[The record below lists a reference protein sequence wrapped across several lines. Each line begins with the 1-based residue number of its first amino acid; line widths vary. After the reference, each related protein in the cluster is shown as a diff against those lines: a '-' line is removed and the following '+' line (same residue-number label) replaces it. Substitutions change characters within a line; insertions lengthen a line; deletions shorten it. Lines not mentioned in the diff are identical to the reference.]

1 MECNQL
7 CITTAKILFIL
18 VISHVL
24 PSASASATVCEDLT
38 DCLAL
43 LKFKEAITSD
53 PKSYL
58 QDWNKANSF
67 CNWTGIT
74 CHPHLE
80 DRVIALELINM
91 GLQGTISPFLSNLS
105 LLSTLSL
112 YRNRFHGEIPTTL
125 GRLSKLA
132 YLNLSINLLEGNV
145 PPSLQGCQSLK
156 ILDLSSNYLS
166 RIPKELGWMKNLTHL
181 ALTEN
186 SLTGVIP
193 SFLSNLTGLI
203 KLELAVNFFTGKIPP
218 QLGALAK
225 MEILYLHVNS
235 LEGTI
240 PNSLSNCTSLREISM
255 IENFLSGDI
264 PSELGEK
271 LQNLQK
277 LYLLNNS
284 LSGEIPVTL
293 SNLSHLTLLDLSVN
307 NFSGDV
313 PHELGKLKN
322 LEILYL
328 HSNNLGG
335 RSGNSSLSFLTAL
348 TNCSFLKKLH
358 LGSCLFTGNLPV
370 SVGALSKELYYFN
383 ILNNKVTGEI
393 PGSIGN
399 LSGLVRLN
407 LWYNFLDGR
416 IPATLGK
423 LWQLQTLDLGRNRLL
438 GAIPEDMGNMT
449 NLGWLD
455 ASDNLLTGSIPF
467 TLGNLS
473 QLRYL
478 FLSQNHLS
486 GNLPIEL
493 TQCSLMM
500 RLDLSFNA
508 LRGSIPREIS
518 SFSKLALSLNL
529 SNNYFQGEI
538 PAGIEKLVYVL
549 AIDLSEN
556 RLSGA
561 IPSLIGSCIS
571 LELLNLSHNILDG
584 TIPEALKLI
593 KHLKVLDLAHNQ
605 LTGDFPIWIINGQF
619 LMNLN
624 LSYNSL
630 TGEVPNT
637 RRFNRSS
644 FMGNLGLC
652 GGSEL
657 LGLPRCEAQK
667 QKHKRNKK
675 LYYVLAITLSCAL
688 LFLVLV
694 AVFVCRFFFKK
705 ETVNLSLSKLMSSP
719 INFGNRT
726 FTQRELEIA
735 TAEFDEAN
743 LLGRGSYG
751 SVYKAIIDHGNSVVA
766 VKVLHEESIQSL
778 KSCKRECQILS
789 GIKHRNLVRMIGS
802 AWSSQFMA
810 IVLEYVGNGNLE
822 RHLYP
827 KGSETG
833 SCKLK
838 LRDRLG
844 IAIDVAH
851 GLEYLHEYCSVKVI
865 HCDLKPQNVLLD
877 SDMVAHVADFGVG
890 KLILADKLREH
901 VSTTDFLR
909 GSIGYIPPEYGQ
921 GIEVSTRGDVYSFG
935 IMLLEMMTRKKP
947 TSELFSDGV
956 DLRNWVDSAFPDH
969 IMDVL
974 DTSLKQE
981 ANSGDS
987 SCALQ
992 RFKQC
997 CVEMLDSGLMC
1008 TQEDPQKRPLVSS
1021 VVRRLENVWKEEG
1034 Y

>member
-1 MECNQL
+1 MECNQMIY
-7 CITTAKILFIL
+7 ITTAKILLIL
-18 VISHVL
+18 FVSRVL
-24 PSASASATVCEDLT
+24 PSASASVCEDLT

-58 QDWNKANSF
+58 QDWNKANSL

-80 DRVIALELINM
+80 DRVIALELVNM

-105 LLSTLSL
+105 LLNTLSL
-112 YRNRFHGEIPTTL
+112 CSNRFHGEIPTTL

-132 YLNLSINLLEGNV
+132 YLNLSTNLLEGNI

-156 ILDLSSNYLS
+156 IIDLNINNLS
-166 RIPKELGWMKNLTHL
+166 GIPKELGWMKNLTHL
-181 ALTEN
+181 ALSVN
-186 SLTGVIP
+186 NLTGVIP
-193 SFLSNLTGLI
+193 SFLSNLTSLI
-203 KLELAVNFFTGKIPP
+203 NLQLAVNFFTGKIPP

-225 MEILYLHVNS
+225 MEILYLHTNF

-240 PNSLSNCTSLREISM
+240 PNSLSNCTALREISM
-255 IENFLSGDI
+255 VENLLSGDL
-264 PSELGEK
+264 PSELGDK

-277 LYLLNNS
+277 LYLLDNK

-293 SNLSHLTLLDLSVN
+293 TNLSHLTLLDLSVN
-307 NFSGDV
+307 NFSGEV
-313 PHELGKLKN
+313 PQELGKLKN

-328 HSNNLGG
+328 HTNNLGG
-335 RSGNSSLSFLTAL
+335 RSGNPSFSFLTAL
-348 TNCSFLKKLH
+348 TNCSFMKKLH
-358 LGSCLFTGNLPV
+358 LGSCLFTGNLPD

-383 ILNNKVTGEI
+383 ILNNRVTGEI

-399 LSGLVRLN
+399 LSGLVRLT
-407 LWYNFLDGR
+407 LQYNFLDGR

-423 LWQLQTLDLGRNRLL
+423 LWQLQTLVLGKNRLF
-438 GAIPEDMGNMT
+438 GVIPEDMGNMT
-449 NLGWLD
+449 NLGSLD
-455 ASDNLLTGSIPF
+455 ASDNLLSGSIPSTF
-467 TLGNLS
+467 GNLS

-478 FLSQNHLS
+478 SLSQNHLS

-493 TQCSLMM
+493 TRCSLMM
-500 RLDLSFNA
+500 LLDLSFNA
-508 LRGSIPREIS
+508 LQGSIPREIS
-518 SFSKLALSLNL
+518 SFSKLSLSLNL
-529 SNNYFQGEI
+529 SNNNFQGEV
-538 PAGIEKLVYVL
+538 PSGIGQLVYVL

-571 LELLNLSHNILDG
+571 LEHLNLSHNMLDG
-584 TIPEALKLI
+584 TIPEALKMI
-593 KHLKVLDLAHNQ
+593 THLKVLDLAHNQ
-605 LTGDFPIWIINGQF
+605 LTGDFPIWITNGQF

-637 RRFNRSS
+637 IRFNRSS

-652 GGSEL
+652 GGSDL

-667 QKHKRNKK
+667 QKKKRNKK
-675 LYYVLAITLSCAL
+675 FFYVLAITLSCTL

-694 AVFVCRFFFKK
+694 AVFVYRFFYKK
-705 ETVNLSLSKLMSSP
+705 ETVNLSHSKLTSSP

-751 SVYKAIIDHGNSVVA
+751 SVYKAIIDDGDSVVA
-766 VKVLHEESIQSL
+766 VKVLHGESIQSL
-778 KSCKRECQILS
+778 KNCKRECQILS
-789 GIKHRNLVRMIGS
+789 GIKHRNLVRLIGS

-822 RHLYP
+822 QHLYP
-827 KGSETG
+827 NGLEIG
-833 SCKLK
+833 SCNLK

-851 GLEYLHEYCSVKVI
+851 GLEYLHEYCSDQVI

-877 SDMVAHVADFGVG
+877 TDMVAHVADFGVA
-890 KLILADKLREH
+890 KLILADKQREH

-935 IMLLEMMTRKKP
+935 IMLLEMMTGRKP
-947 TSELFSDGV
+947 TSELFSDRAN
-956 DLRNWVDSAFPDH
+956 LRNWVDSAFPDH

-974 DTSLKQE
+974 DNSLKRE

-992 RFKQC
+992 RFEQC
-997 CVEMLDSGLMC
+997 CVEMLDSGLIC
-1008 TQEDPQKRPLVSS
+1008 TQENPQKRPLMSS
-1021 VVRRLENVWKEEG
+1021 VAKRLKNIQKEQ
-1034 Y
+1034 